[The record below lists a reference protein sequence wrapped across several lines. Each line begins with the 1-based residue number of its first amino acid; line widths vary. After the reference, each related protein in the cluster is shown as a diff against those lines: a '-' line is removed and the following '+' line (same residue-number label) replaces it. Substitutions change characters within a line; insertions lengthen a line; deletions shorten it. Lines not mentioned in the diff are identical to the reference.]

1 MSGLKIDGVTTRD
14 AADRWH
20 QVETACNDADYVT
33 MPADPVQAVYE
44 RIENSRADEHNE
56 VWLGSCGDHPV
67 ATASLTLPLLDNM
80 TTAIV
85 DVRVHPAFRRRGH
98 GRSMLRHV
106 IERAATQGRNRLIGE
121 VCEALATD
129 DAVEPPQSA
138 GQFFAAAAGAK
149 PVTSAIRR
157 MLTIDDLDDEHL
169 SSLRADAVAHS
180 GGYSLVQWEGA
191 APAELVDDLA
201 ALMARMST
209 DAPFEDL
216 NWEPEQWSAERYR
229 DHERS
234 IAAAGRVRLT
244 TAALHDASGQIV
256 ACTDLVTTSALP
268 AFASQ
273 WSTIVIGE
281 HRGHRLGMLVKLA
294 NLQLLRT
301 RRPQVRFV
309 NTWNAAVNGHMV
321 SINEAL
327 GFRAVERWREWQL
340 ELATASVG

>member
-1 MSGLKIDGVTTRD
+1 MIGLQIDDVTTRD

-20 QVETACNDADYVT
+20 EVEAACSAADYVT
-33 MPADPVQAVYE
+33 MPADPVQAAYE
-44 RIENSRADEHNE
+44 RIENTRADEHHE
-56 VWLGSCGDHPV
+56 MWVGSSGGHPI
-67 ATASLTLPLLDNM
+67 ATASLNLPMLDNI
-80 TTAIV
+80 TTAVV

-106 IERAATQGRNRLIGE
+106 IEHAAARGRNRLVGE
-121 VCEALATD
+121 VCEPLAVD
-129 DAVEPPQSA
+129 DAVEPPPSA
-138 GQFFAAAAGAK
+138 GQLFAAAAGAK

-157 MLTIDDLDDEHL
+157 MLTIDDLDDDQL
-169 SSLRADAVAHS
+169 SGLRADAIAHS

-209 DAPFEDL
+209 DAPLEDL
-216 NWEPEQWSAERYR
+216 HWEPEQWNAERYR
-229 DHERS
+229 DRERS
-234 IAAAGRVRLT
+234 IAAAGRVCLT
-244 TAALHDASGQIV
+244 TAARHDASGQIV
-256 ACTDLVTTSALP
+256 ACTELVTTSALP

-273 WSTIVIGE
+273 WSTIVMGE

-301 RRPQVRFV
+301 RRPRVRFI
-309 NTWNAAVNGHMV
+309 NTWNAGVNAHMV

-340 ELATASVG
+340 DLGS